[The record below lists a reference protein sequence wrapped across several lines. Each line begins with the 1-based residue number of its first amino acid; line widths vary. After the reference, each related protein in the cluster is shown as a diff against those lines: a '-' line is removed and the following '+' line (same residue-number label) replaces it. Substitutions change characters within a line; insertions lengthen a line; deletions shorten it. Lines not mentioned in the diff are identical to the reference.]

1 MIPTTDA
8 QNPRP
13 ARSPVVA
20 FLAEEHR
27 DALDLVALGVRGNLG
42 LAALFTGDTD
52 AAERAFRE
60 ELMLCRELVVL
71 PIAFEGLRGL
81 AAIAA
86 VHGDGQRAAAL
97 LGAAAAHRYGER
109 TDALDARFEAA
120 FFEAALARH
129 GAQAWSAAFRDGGA
143 LTFADAIAYAL
154 EQARS

>member
-20 FLAEEHR
+20 FIAEEHR

-86 VHGDGQRAAAL
+86 GHGDGQRAAAL
-97 LGAAAAHRYGER
+97 LAPWPLIATA
-109 TDALDARFEAA
+109 
-120 FFEAALARH
+120 
-129 GAQAWSAAFRDGGA
+129 SAPMRSTPGSKQPSLRRRSHATGRKLGA
-143 LTFADAIAYAL
+143 LLSAT
-154 EQARS
+154 EAR